1 MISNSIKTQDF
12 YYFFP
17 HFATQPMFAT
27 LSSSSHTQDIS
38 LLLVLAQFKL
48 CKLVGH
54 LQRLLQAPSVLARGL
69 GRHVLAASFAVQQ
82 GAQLLN
88 PLAGL

>member
-1 MISNSIKTQDF
+1 MGISNSIVAQLL
-12 YYFFP
+12 P
-17 HFATQPMFAT
+17 QRA
-27 LSSSSHTQDIS
+27 S
-38 LLLVLAQFKL
+38 LRSLVLSQFQP

-54 LQRLLQAPSVLARGL
+54 PQRLLQAPGVLARGL

-88 PLAGL
+88 PLAGLQAPVGHILKERRVFFILI